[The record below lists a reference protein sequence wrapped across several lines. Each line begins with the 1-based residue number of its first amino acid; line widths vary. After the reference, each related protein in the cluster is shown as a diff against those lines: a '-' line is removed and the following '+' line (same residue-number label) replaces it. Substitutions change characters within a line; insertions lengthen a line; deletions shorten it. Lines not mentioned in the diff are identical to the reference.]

1 MYARGENKCM
11 RKKKRMFIILI
22 MIMLLVC
29 SNTAMASSLERQNS
43 SFESKNVSKTGSEKV
58 LKPSAKTGDDMITCA
73 ALGIA
78 GASLI
83 LIVFVLRKKKKES
96 DNFKW

>member
-1 MYARGENKCM
+1 M

-43 SFESKNVSKTGSEKV
+43 SFESENVSKMGIEKI
-58 LKPSAKTGDDMITCA
+58 LKPAAKTGDDMITCA
-73 ALGIA
+73 VLGIA
-78 GASLI
+78 GASFI
-83 LIVFVLRKKKKES
+83 LIVFVLHKKKKDS
-96 DNFKW
+96 DVFK

>member
-1 MYARGENKCM
+1 MVVNMYARGENKCM
-11 RKKKRMFIILI
+11 RKKKRIFIILI

-29 SNTAMASSLERQNS
+29 SNTAMASS
-43 SFESKNVSKTGSEKV
+43 FESKNVSKTGSEKV
-58 LKPSAKTGDDMITCA
+58 LKPAAKTGDDMITCA

>member
-1 MYARGENKCM
+1 M
-11 RKKKRMFIILI
+11 RKKKRIFIILI

-29 SNTAMASSLERQNS
+29 SNTAMASSLERQSS

-58 LKPSAKTGDDMITCA
+58 LKPAAKTGDDMITCA

>member
-11 RKKKRMFIILI
+11 RKKKRIFIILI

-29 SNTAMASSLERQNS
+29 SNTAMASSLERQSS

-58 LKPSAKTGDDMITCA
+58 LKPAAKTGDDMITCA